1 VLISYIKGLL
11 ASSWLGKLMPL
22 INIPSKS
29 ARRGTREPELHSAKA
44 GGGTRRRRG
53 GSRRNIIGTTL
64 SPLSAE
70 TEQEP
75 RGILHFALPPSLR
88 LVPGV
93 PRVRPSRGGSRS
105 ALSILISARGP
116 VRDARETARSRVRR
130 RIARH
135 AKARDLIKPNRFRR
149 ERSGRVREKPIMLG
163 YELGKRADAADLM
176 NF

>member
-44 GGGTRRRRG
+44 AGGTRRRRG

-75 RGILHFALPPSLR
+75 RGILHFAPPPSLR
-88 LVPGV
+88 LGSAASAPFAW
-93 PRVRPSRGGSRS
+93 RIAERSFHSNFRAGSRS
-105 ALSILISARGP
+105 RRSRNSPFASSSKTRE
-116 VRDARETARSRVRR
+116 AREGTRFDKTEPLPEGTKRPRPREADYARIQAETEQTR
-130 RIARH
+130 
-135 AKARDLIKPNRFRR
+135 LI
-149 ERSGRVREKPIMLG
+149 
-163 YELGKRADAADLM
+163 
-176 NF
+176 